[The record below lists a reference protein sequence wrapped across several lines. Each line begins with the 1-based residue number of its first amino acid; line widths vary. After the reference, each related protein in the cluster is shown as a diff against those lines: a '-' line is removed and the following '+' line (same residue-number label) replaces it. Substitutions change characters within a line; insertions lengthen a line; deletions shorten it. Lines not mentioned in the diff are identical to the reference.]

1 MTVTVRRSST
11 CDGPWMG
18 GGVSADAGPAQ
29 PKEEAPD
36 LRRGRRQRDRA
47 RLGWNSAGPCGE

>member
-1 MTVTVRRSST
+1 VVTVTVRRSYT
-11 CDGPWMG
+11 CDGPWMD
-18 GGVSADAGPAQ
+18 GGVSADVGPAQ

-47 RLGWNSAGPCGE
+47 WL